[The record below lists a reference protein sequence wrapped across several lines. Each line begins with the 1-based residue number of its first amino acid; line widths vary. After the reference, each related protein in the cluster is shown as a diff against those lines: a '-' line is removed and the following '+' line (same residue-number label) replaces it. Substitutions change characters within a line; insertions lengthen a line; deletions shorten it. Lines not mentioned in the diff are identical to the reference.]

1 MIFQEKIIW
10 TDTEKKRLIDYG
22 YKKGVATFIENTSNL
37 RYNWQCNVQ
46 MKKIYR
52 IKYEKYRKFKMQ
64 YMYNKTLFL
73 SSSFA
78 QCDNNNDKI
87 FKEEEYNKT

>member
-1 MIFQEKIIW
+1 
-10 TDTEKKRLIDYG
+10 
-22 YKKGVATFIENTSNL
+22 
-37 RYNWQCNVQ
+37 

-64 YMYNKTLFL
+64 YMYNKTLFM